1 MRILIGCYNFKN
13 RTGMPMYLKTL
24 SKELIRQG
32 HEVAIVT
39 LEGGLVPDKDI
50 PQFIF
55 WYFHDNF
62 PNPDVLLLNEPESE
76 QLLDMYPNVPAYQ
89 IIHSATVYDAPIKRW
104 PQINRYISSR
114 KQITD
119 WIIAQGIPAEKIIEI
134 PLPVDIA
141 WLKSYK
147 EKPEIKYDIAS
158 ISTIDNLRLPMFL
171 DLIEKA
177 RAGMRVLI
185 AGKDYG
191 ALGELDQYRD
201 IKTLTIFPKEISDV
215 RPLIAASKRVA
226 GIFNG
231 LITLEGRIMG
241 KQSLI
246 YDAAG
251 KHHLEFPSAALVRHE
266 ASNVVNQFM
275 QLFTEIRADIIIPH
289 HNRAD
294 LLAECL
300 KSIPK
305 LNFNVI
311 VAAYGGCFSVNCN
324 EGARQAKTDNLIFLN
339 DDTIVN
345 APALWDMISRQEDI
359 TGCRQHFTQH
369 EMATGL
375 DDVIGITLRV
385 NQNDGRVQYWLTDK
399 PEEAFYPSGAI
410 FRIRKDLFWKLG
422 GLDER
427 FVNGGEDQALFLKAI
442 SEGASISFC
451 MIPIIHHLSQSE
463 GRFKY
468 CAENDTLLKN
478 LWPDSRLKEMFNL

>member
-1 MRILIGCYNFKN
+1 
-13 RTGMPMYLKTL
+13 MPMYIRTL
-24 SKELIRQG
+24 SRELMRQG
-32 HEVAIVT
+32 HEVMIVA
-39 LEGGLVPDKDI
+39 LEIGLAEGI
-50 PQFIF
+50 PQSVFG
-55 WYFHDNF
+55 YFTADNF

-76 QLLDMYPNVPAYQ
+76 QLMDMYPDVPAYQ
-89 IIHSATVYDAPIKRW
+89 IIHSATKYDAPIKRW

-119 WIIAQGIPAEKIIEI
+119 WILDQGIPAEKIIEI
-134 PLPVDIA
+134 PLPVDFRNFKQIGT
-141 WLKSYK
+141 
-147 EKPEIKYDIAS
+147 KPYPKKTYKYDIAS
-158 ISTIDNLRLPMFL
+158 ISTIDELRLPMFR
-171 DLIEKA
+171 DLIERAKA
-177 RAGMRVLI
+177 GQEILI

-191 ALGELDQYRD
+191 ALGDLKQYEDVRH
-201 IKTLTIFPKEISDV
+201 LTIIPDEVFDV
-215 RPLIAASKRVA
+215 RPLIAMSKRVA
-226 GIFNG
+226 GIYNG
-231 LITLEGRIMG
+231 LITLEAKIMG
-241 KQSLI
+241 KQCLI
-246 YDAAG
+246 YDETG
-251 KHHLEFPSAALVRHE
+251 KHRLESPSPALARHE
-266 ASNVVNQFM
+266 VSNVVNHFM

-311 VAAYGGCFSVNCN
+311 VAKYGGSFSHNCN
-324 EGARQAKTDNLIFLN
+324 AGALQAKTDNLIFLN

-345 APALWDMISRQEDI
+345 APALWDMISRPEDVV
-359 TGCRQHFTQH
+359 GCRQHFTQP

-375 DDVIGITLRV
+375 ADVIGITLRV
-385 NQNDGRVQYWLTDK
+385 NENDGRVQYWLTDK

-410 FRIRKDLFWKLG
+410 FRIRKDLFWHLG

-427 FVNGGEDQALFLKAI
+427 FINGGEDQALFLKAI

-478 LWPDSRLKEMFNL
+478 LWPDERLKEMFNL